1 MNINAS
7 IVDQRLTGI
16 TQNHL
21 ELIDSYSGND
31 IVKQRSVAFVLLCVN
46 TLLGLPLEEAAE
58 LLTEGGNDAGVDALH
73 FSEPDDGE
81 FTVTI
86 FQGKYKHVDL
96 TGSAN
101 FPENGIKA
109 AINMVGTLFDP
120 SKPIQLNQ
128 HLAPRVEE
136 IRSLI
141 RDGHI
146 PNVRL
151 ILCNNGAK
159 WNEQAQAWIDQT
171 GFSTDQVSWVHFNHD
186 NIVAVLQSDKAV
198 DDNIQ
203 LQGKAVIEEFDF
215 RRVLVGKI
223 AITEI
228 AELFNRHNDLLLQ
241 RNIRRYLGLHANR
254 VNSAIHATLADKKK
268 NNHFYFFNNGI
279 TMICRKFRHNALQG
293 ENYQLKIEGIQI
305 INGGQTC
312 KTIQQALNQSQQNF
326 SGVYV
331 LLRLYELADDDQD
344 FVRDITY
351 ATNSQNPVDLRDLH
365 SNDEIQKQLETGIE
379 ALGYTYK
386 RQREEGGAGTLAIAS
401 TIVAEAV
408 LAIWR
413 NKPHQAKF
421 LRREHFGK
429 LYHDIFKDLNAAQA
443 VLAVLIFR
451 IVENERK
458 RPALANPP
466 EFLPYAAHYLAM
478 LVGQQLLQSQT
489 LEISKVDHRNFKS
502 LAGILLQN
510 KDAYLENA
518 IERIK
523 IALSALYGE
532 HKSISLQ
539 QLSATFRRGD
549 LLENLGY

>member
-1 MNINAS
+1 MDINAS

-16 TQNHL
+16 VHDHL
-21 ELIDSYSGND
+21 ALVKPYAGND
-31 IVKQRSVAFVLLCVN
+31 AVKQRSVAFVLLCAS
-46 TLLGLPLEEAAE
+46 TALELPLEDAAE
-58 LLTEGGNDAGVDALH
+58 LLTEGGNDVGVDALH

-86 FQGKYKHVDL
+86 FQGKYKNDL
-96 TGSAN
+96 MGAAN
-101 FPENGIKA
+101 FSENGVKA

-120 SKPIQLNQ
+120 SKSIQLNQ

-141 RDGHI
+141 RDGYI
-146 PNVRL
+146 PSVRL
-151 ILCNNGAK
+151 ILCNNGLK
-159 WNEQAQAWIDQT
+159 WNEQAQSWIDQT
-171 GFSTDQVSWVHFNHD
+171 GFSSEQVSWVHFNHD
-186 NIVAVLQSDKAV
+186 NIVAVLQSKKAV
-198 DDNIQ
+198 NDSIQ
-203 LQGKAVIEEFDF
+203 LQGKALIEEFDF
-215 RRVLVGKI
+215 RRVLVGKV

-228 AELFNRHNDLLLQ
+228 AELFNRHNDLLLE

-254 VNSAIHATLADKKK
+254 VNSAIHATLANKDKS
-268 NNHFYFFNNGI
+268 NNFYFFNNGI

-293 ENYQLKIEGIQI
+293 ENYQLKVEGIQI

-312 KTIQQALNQSQQNF
+312 KTIQQTLSQSQQDY
-326 SGVYV
+326 SDVHV

-365 SNDEIQKQLETGIE
+365 SNDEIQKQLEIGIS

-386 RQREEGGAGTLAIAS
+386 RQREEGVGGSTGIAS
-401 TIVAEAV
+401 TIAAEAV

-429 LYHDIFKDLNAAQA
+429 LYQDIFKNLNAAQA

-458 RPALANPP
+458 RPTLDNPP
-466 EFLPYAAHYLAM
+466 DFLPYAAHYLAM

-489 LEISKVDHRNFKS
+489 LKMAEIDHRNFRL
-502 LAGILLQN
+502 LAETLLHRKEIYLQ
-510 KDAYLENA
+510 DAFGQ
-518 IERIK
+518 IK
-523 IALSALYGE
+523 VALAKLYKE
-532 HKSISLQ
+532 HDISLQ

>member
-1 MNINAS
+1 MDINAS

-16 TQNHL
+16 VHDYL
-21 ELIDSYSGND
+21 ALVEPYAGND
-31 IVKQRSVAFVLLCVN
+31 TVKQRSVAFVLLCAS
-46 TLLGLPLEEAAE
+46 TALELSLEDAAE
-58 LLTEGGNDAGVDALH
+58 LLTEGGNDVGVDALH

-86 FQGKYKHVDL
+86 FQGKYKKDL
-96 TGSAN
+96 KGAAN
-101 FPENGIKA
+101 FPENGVKA
-109 AINMVGTLFDP
+109 AINMMSTLFDP
-120 SKPIQLNQ
+120 SKFIQLNQ

-141 RDGHI
+141 RDGYI
-146 PNVRL
+146 PSVRL
-151 ILCNNGAK
+151 ILCNNGVK
-159 WNEQAQAWIDQT
+159 WNKQAQSWIDQT
-171 GFSTDQVSWVHFNHD
+171 GFSSDQVSWIHFNHD
-186 NIVAVLQSDKAV
+186 NIVAVLQSKKAV
-198 DDNIQ
+198 DDSIQ
-203 LQGKAVIEEFDF
+203 LQGKAYIEEFDF
-215 RRVLVGKI
+215 RRVLVGKV

-228 AELFNRHNDLLLQ
+228 AELFNRHNDLLLE

-254 VNSAIHATLADKKK
+254 VNSAIHATLTNKDKS
-268 NNHFYFFNNGI
+268 NNFYFFNNGI

-293 ENYQLKIEGIQI
+293 ESYQLKVEGIQI

-312 KTIQQALNQSQQNF
+312 KTIQQTLSQSQQDY

-365 SNDEIQKQLETGIE
+365 SNDEIQKQLETGIS
-379 ALGYTYK
+379 ALGYAYK
-386 RQREEGGAGTLAIAS
+386 RQREEGVVGGSTGIAS
-401 TIVAEAV
+401 TIAAEAV

-429 LYHDIFKDLNAAQA
+429 LYQDIFKNLNAAQA

-458 RPALANPP
+458 RPTLDNPP

-489 LEISKVDHRNFKS
+489 LKIAEIDHRNFRL
-502 LAGILLQN
+502 LAETLLQ
-510 KDAYLENA
+510 KKEIYLQDAFEQ
-518 IERIK
+518 IK
-523 IALSALYGE
+523 VALAKLYKE
-532 HKSISLQ
+532 QNISLQ

>member
-1 MNINAS
+1 MDINAS

-16 TQNHL
+16 VKDHL
-21 ELIDSYSGND
+21 ALVEPYAKND
-31 IVKQRSVAFVLLCVN
+31 GTKQRSVAFVLLCVS
-46 TLLGLPLEEAAE
+46 TALELALDEAAE
-58 LLTEGGNDAGVDALH
+58 LLTEGGNDVGVDALH

-86 FQGKYKHVDL
+86 FQGKYKHKDL
-96 TGSAN
+96 SGVSN
-101 FPENGIKA
+101 FPENGVKA

-120 SKPIQLNQ
+120 GKSIQLNE

-151 ILCNNGAK
+151 ILCNNGEK
-159 WNEQAQAWIDQT
+159 WSGQAQSWIDQT
-171 GFSTDQVSWVHFNHD
+171 GFSSDQVSWIHFNHD
-186 NIVAVLQSDKAV
+186 NIVSVLQSKKAV
-198 DDNIQ
+198 DDSIQ
-203 LQGKAVIEEFDF
+203 LQGKAVVEEFDF
-215 RRVLVGKI
+215 RRVLIGKV

-228 AELFNRHNDLLLQ
+228 ANLFDRHNDLLLE

-254 VNSAIHATLADKKK
+254 VNSAIHSTLTDKGKSG
-268 NNHFYFFNNGI
+268 NFYFFNNGI
-279 TMICRKFRHNALQG
+279 TMICRKFRHSTLQG
-293 ENYQLKIEGIQI
+293 ENYQLKVEGMQI

-312 KTIQQALNQSQQNF
+312 KTIQQTLSQSKEDF
-326 SGVYV
+326 SRVYV

-365 SNDEIQKQLETGIE
+365 SNDDIQKQLEIGIE

-386 RQREEGGAGTLAIAS
+386 RQREDGVGGTASIAS

-429 LYHDIFKDLNAAQA
+429 LYQDIFKDMNAAQA

-458 RPALANPP
+458 RPALDNPP
-466 EFLPYAAHYLAM
+466 EFMPYAAHYMAM
-478 LVGQQLLQSQT
+478 LVGQKLLQAHNLKVS
-489 LEISKVDHRNFKS
+489 EIDHRNFS
-502 LAGILLQN
+502 ALADTLSSN
-510 KDAYLENA
+510 REDYLRSA
-518 IERIK
+518 IEMIK
-523 IALSALYGE
+523 TALGHLYGNQE
-532 HKSISLQ
+532 ISLQ